1 METDYLQDCWKTI
14 LREKIPVPIH
24 QIISDEDNGLID
36 KLVTNF
42 VLELNQPT
50 MSDINELP
58 VNPQTPEINCLEG
71 QGYADGCDEQDGEKI
86 KEDDEMIIGLNEHN
100 PVELSQLCNTSE
112 NDALKSSSDINQQE
126 VESAND

>member
-1 METDYLQDCWKTI
+1 
-14 LREKIPVPIH
+14 
-24 QIISDEDNGLID
+24 
-36 KLVTNF
+36 
-42 VLELNQPT
+42 

-86 KEDDEMIIGLNEHN
+86 EEDDEMIIGLNEHN

-112 NDALKSSSDINQQE
+112 NDAQKSSSDINQQE
-126 VESAND
+126 VESANIMISVSPRVKATLKLLLLMLNINKLLCQRIQVTSVLQV